1 MSINLKS
8 KFGIFIKSMII
19 VFMLIAVGVMPTKL
33 ISAKVI
39 KNDKTGIPDKA
50 LYQAILFETG
60 KNSNQKIT
68 EKDLENVYS
77 IGDYFIEKNENRKI
91 KR

>member
-1 MSINLKS
+1 M
-8 KFGIFIKSMII
+8 
-19 VFMLIAVGVMPTKL
+19 V
-33 ISAKVI
+33 SAKVI

-68 EKDLENVYS
+68 ENDLES
-77 IGDYFIEKNENRKI
+77 SFLGKNFLS
-91 KR
+91 